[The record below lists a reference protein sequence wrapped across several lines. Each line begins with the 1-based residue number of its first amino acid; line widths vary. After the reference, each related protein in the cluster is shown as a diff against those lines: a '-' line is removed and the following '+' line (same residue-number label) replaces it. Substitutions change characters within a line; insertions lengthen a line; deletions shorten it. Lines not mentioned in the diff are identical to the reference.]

1 MATVAIGDI
10 HGNLGPL
17 EDLLSQVV
25 PEMRP
30 EDTLVFLGDYIDRGP
45 DSKGCV
51 ERILR
56 LKSAGAFQVVTLM
69 GNHEQWMLRSLHNP
83 MRHSWLV
90 GMEALDTVKSYSA
103 EAAQVLTLAL
113 AECGPRLFSSKVALP
128 YEAFFDA
135 MPAEHMR
142 FFRELKPFHRAPDV
156 ICVHGGI
163 SLDGVLDPLDE
174 NVHVWGPL
182 GFPEEYEGPNPV
194 VYGHRNNGEVE
205 GDGSV
210 RPCIGSNRTFG
221 IDTISHGVLT
231 ALRFPDRQVFQ
242 SSRM

>member
-1 MATVAIGDI
+1 
-10 HGNLGPL
+10 
-17 EDLLSQVV
+17 
-25 PEMRP
+25 
-30 EDTLVFLGDYIDRGP
+30 
-45 DSKGCV
+45 
-51 ERILR
+51 
-56 LKSAGAFQVVTLM
+56 
-69 GNHEQWMLRSLHNP
+69 
-83 MRHSWLV
+83 
-90 GMEALDTVKSYSA
+90 MEALDTVKSYSG
-103 EAAQVLTLAL
+103 EAAQALTLAL

-221 IDTISHGVLT
+221 IDTISHGVRRRCDFQID
-231 ALRFPDRQVFQ
+231 AVSAAACDRSASLEFTC
-242 SSRM
+242 SATSRYSLPGISEERQKTDLLFRR